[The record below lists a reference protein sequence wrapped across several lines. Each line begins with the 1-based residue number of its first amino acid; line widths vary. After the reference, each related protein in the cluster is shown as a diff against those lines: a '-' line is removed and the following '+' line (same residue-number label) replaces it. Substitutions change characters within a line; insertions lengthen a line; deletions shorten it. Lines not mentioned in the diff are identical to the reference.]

1 MNDHVA
7 NQQTSLPV
15 TTSQLMDTYARLP
28 VRIERGEGAW
38 LFDDTG
44 QAYLDAVAGI
54 GVCSLGHAHPELAE
68 TIAEQARTLIHAANL
83 VEVPWQE
90 PLAAELCA
98 RSGMDNAFL
107 ANSGLEAIECAI
119 KLTRLIA
126 HQRGIDEPRVAVA
139 TRSFHGRSLAAIS
152 ASGSDKARTGFEP
165 LVTGFTRVPYGD
177 SEALRQ
183 ALDEDE
189 QIIAVMVEPIQ
200 GEAGVNVPPDG
211 YLRAL
216 RRHCDETGRLL
227 VADEIQTGLC
237 RTGHWYACTGQGVT
251 PDILTTAKALGNG
264 VPIGACLARGEAAR
278 AFTPGRH
285 GSTFGGNPLA
295 CRTACKV
302 LEIMARDGIAAHAGE
317 IGQRLLSTLRDELA
331 EQPGVVDVRGRGLM
345 IGVELDRPA
354 APARLAA
361 LERGLLINVT
371 AERVIRLLPPLII
384 DRDEADRIAEG
395 VIEAVRACV
404 D

>member
-1 MNDHVA
+1 
-7 NQQTSLPV
+7 
-15 TTSQLMDTYARLP
+15 MDTYARLP
-28 VRIERGEGAW
+28 VRIERGAGAW

-44 QAYLDAVAGI
+44 KAYLDAIAGI

-68 TIAEQARTLIHAANL
+68 TIAEQARTLVHTANL

-107 ANSGLEAIECAI
+107 ANSGLEAVECAI

-126 HQRGIDEPRVAVA
+126 HQRGIDAPRIAVA

-152 ASGSDKARTGFEP
+152 ASGSDKARAGFEP
-165 LVTGFTRVPYGD
+165 LVSGFTRVPYGD
-177 SEALRQ
+177 DQALRR
-183 ALDEDE
+183 ALDDDPR
-189 QIIAVMVEPIQ
+189 IVAIMVEPIQ
-200 GEAGVNVPPDG
+200 GEAGVNIPPDG

-237 RTGHWYACTGQGVT
+237 RTGHWYACVGAGVT
-251 PDILTTAKALGNG
+251 PDILATAKALGNG
-264 VPIGACLARGEAAR
+264 VPIGACLARREAAR

-295 CRTACKV
+295 CRAACKV
-302 LEIMARDGIAAHAGE
+302 LEIMARDQIATHAMQVGE
-317 IGQRLLSTLRDELA
+317 RLLSTLRGELA
-331 EQPGVVDVRGRGLM
+331 NQPGVVDVRGRGLM

-354 APARLAA
+354 APAKTAA
-361 LERGLLINVT
+361 LDNGVLINVT

-384 DRDEADRIAEG
+384 TPDEADRIAEG
-395 VIEAVRACV
+395 VVKAVHQTI